1 MPQFLVVYCA
11 RQRTVLI
18 GGIDHGF
25 TGDLIELPASG
36 RYTVTLQL
44 QAGDIDCQPPWHIV
58 ELLNTNALF
67 PKEITFDVV

>member
-18 GGIDHGF
+18 GGIDHGV

-44 QAGDIDCQPPWHIV
+44 QAGDIGCQPPSHIV
-58 ELLNTNALF
+58 DLLNTNALF